1 VLTVRRLARIARR
14 RLAAE
19 DGFTLVE
26 LLMATVI
33 GLLVVGTGTMVF
45 TAAVQSQP
53 GQSAR
58 SEAIRDGRTMT
69 ERLVRELRQGEGL
82 DTAAGDSWSSQSL
95 SFRTFVHSASCG
107 GGYSNTARICRVT
120 YTCTAGSCMRV
131 ESNPDTGTAGPASR
145 QISGLASSNVFSY
158 QTDPAADCPIPTATN
173 EAVSISDGATLRN
186 SGDSPGRVC
195 VALVFHT

>member
-1 VLTVRRLARIARR
+1 MARR
-14 RLAAE
+14 RLAEEA
-19 DGFTLVE
+19 GFTLTE

-45 TAAVQSQP
+45 TAAVRSQP

-69 ERLVRELRQGEGL
+69 ERLVRELRQGQAL
-82 DTAAGDSWSSQSL
+82 DTSAGDSWSGQSL
-95 SFRTFVHSASCG
+95 SFRTFVHSSSCG
-107 GGYSNTARICRVT
+107 GGYADHAMVCRVT
-120 YTCTAGSCMRV
+120 YTCTAGACTRV
-131 ESNPDTGTAGPASR
+131 ESDPATGTQGSPSS
-145 QISGLASSNVFSY
+145 QISGLASSDVFSY
-158 QTDPAADCPIPTATN
+158 QTDPTADCPIPTATN

-195 VALVFHT
+195 VALVFHS